1 MACFSHIE
9 YYRQGDYFR
18 QDDSVILYRFDFCSV
33 PAGRD
38 YDSILDVHFKMNP
51 LAGHYESIFDGF
63 FRMNGKYFYEIY
75 FVTHAPNH
83 SVSMTYNHES
93 DDFSNCFED
102 FLNQINAYEEL
113 RNVVSSPIN
122 CRDKEDFFTNVKLS
136 EFCEKLYS
144 EMLEMLNNSS
154 YVLK

>member
-18 QDDSVILYRFDFCSV
+18 QDDYVILYRFDFCSV

-38 YDSILDVHFKMNP
+38 YDSTLEVHFK
-51 LAGHYESIFDGF
+51 
-63 FRMNGKYFYEIY
+63 MNGKYFYEID
-75 FVTHAPNH
+75 FVSHAPNH

-102 FLNQINAYEEL
+102 FLNDINSHEEL

-122 CRDKEDFFTNVKLS
+122 CRDKEDFFTNVKLC